1 MSELRQFLGTLPHK
15 GIFGVLLLA
24 WVTLFHLLGNSSFG
38 YIDTPSIFVWLGAL
52 YEANPDDALGYVV
65 LPLIAALIYR
75 QRDAFMP
82 LTKQPWAPALGFLV
96 LAVVLHFVG
105 FLVQQAR
112 LSLVGFCLGLYGL
125 TGLLWGREWMRKSAY
140 PFALLVFAVPI
151 TAYTD
156 GLTFHLRLLV
166 TKIAAGFCTGVLHLS
181 LIREGTTVFHLLPD
195 GSKGFEFD
203 VAPACSGIRSLTV
216 VFLLSAVFG
225 YLWLNAAWRRGILL
239 IAALPLALLGNLM
252 RLITVFV
259 VGEARGSE
267 AGLAIETKL
276 GFVTFLVAL
285 GGVVLLA
292 RWLDDQPKVSTES
305 PADPEVLS

>member
-15 GIFGVLLLA
+15 GVFGVLLLA
-24 WVTLFHLLGNSSFG
+24 WVALFHLLGNSSFG

-75 QRDAFMP
+75 QRDEFMP

-112 LSLVGFCLGLYGL
+112 VSLVGFCLGLYGL

-239 IAALPLALLGNLM
+239 IAALPLALLGNVM

-285 GGVVLLA
+285 GGVLLLA
-292 RWLDDQPKVSTES
+292 RWLDDQPKVSTGN
-305 PADPEVLS
+305 PADPEVQS

>member
-15 GIFGVLLLA
+15 GVLGALLLA
-24 WVTLFHLLGNSSFG
+24 WVALFHLLGNSSFG
-38 YIDTPSIFVWLGAL
+38 YIDTPSMFVWLGAL
-52 YEANPDDALGYVV
+52 YDANPDDALGYVV

-75 QRDAFMP
+75 QRDEFMP
-82 LTKQPWAPALGFLV
+82 LAKQPWAPALGLLV
-96 LAVVLHFVG
+96 LAVLLHFVG
-105 FLVQQAR
+105 FLIQQAR
-112 LSLVGFCLGLYGL
+112 VSLVGFCLGLYGL
-125 TGLLWGREWMRKSAY
+125 TGLFWGREWMRKSAY

-225 YLWLNAAWRRGILL
+225 YLWLNAWWRRGILL
-239 IAALPLALLGNLM
+239 VAALPLALLGNVM

-292 RWLDDQPKVSTES
+292 RWLDDQPKAPVEN
-305 PADPEVLS
+305 PANPEVQP

>member
-1 MSELRQFLGTLPHK
+1 MNELRQFLGTLPHK
-15 GIFGVLLLA
+15 GLLGGLLLA
-24 WVTLFHLLGNSSFG
+24 WVALFHLLGNSSFG
-38 YIDTPSIFVWLGAL
+38 YIDTPSMFVWLGAL
-52 YEANPDDALGYVV
+52 YDANPDDALGYFV

-75 QRDAFMP
+75 QRDEFMP
-82 LTKQPWAPALGFLV
+82 LTKQPWAPALGLLG
-96 LAVVLHFVG
+96 LAVSLHFAG
-105 FLVQQAR
+105 FLIQQAR
-112 LSLVGFCLGLYGL
+112 VSLMGFCLGLYGL
-125 TGLLWGREWMRKSAY
+125 TGLFWGRDWMRKSAY

-166 TKIAAGFCTGVLHLS
+166 TKIAAGFCTEVLHLS
-181 LIREGTTVFHLLPD
+181 LIREGTTVFHLPPD
-195 GSKGFEFD
+195 GGKGFEFD

-216 VFLLSAVFG
+216 VFLLAAVFG
-225 YLWLNAAWRRGILL
+225 YLWLNAWWRRGILL
-239 IAALPLALLGNLM
+239 AAALPLALLGNVT

-292 RWLDDQPKVSTES
+292 RWLDDQPKVPAEIS
-305 PADPEVLS
+305 ADPEVQS